1 MKSWEITKKD
11 IRLLLRDARAVF
23 VLLVLPMVFITII
36 GLTMGKLFG
45 WQNTNQILKIGVVNS
60 IAYDEIGGP
69 AGTMT
74 NPTPS
79 RLHPPATRK
88 PTIRLP
94 KLPPLPSPAASPS
107 SMLRKKSARRKSP
120 TTSSSR

>member
-11 IRLLLRDARAVF
+11 IRLLVRDARAVF

-45 WQNTNQILKIGVVNS
+45 WRNTNQILKIGVVNS

-69 AGTMT
+69 KWDDDDSDAK
-74 NPTPS
+74 
-79 RLHPPATRK
+79 PAAPADDSSAKTAM
-88 PTIRLP
+88 
-94 KLPPLPSPAASPS
+94 LPSPAASPS
-107 SMLRKKSARRKSP
+107 SMLRKRSARKKSP
-120 TTSSSR
+120 ITSSSR